1 MTPVKSSLGTISQTY
16 CLGRLSNISLDRTG
30 DAGRVW
36 RDCCMLRMVRGQG
49 GAWPRPISSR
59 ALGGK
64 ANGGQHGGGA
74 ATRKVTPFQR
84 SALGFGFGLAV
95 MLAITSVFT
104 VNNFDYNNIRNG
116 VAAILTGGNPWSAKA
131 VGFEF
136 FNPPFSALFLWPL
149 LFVNAKLVIAIGGAF
164 LTAFIFN
171 RRAWVAFSWFATNL
185 FLWIL
190 AAGSIDMFVM
200 GSGLLC
206 LLMSDDVRNS
216 WGRIILRVAAYGLLM
231 IKPQGGAFIVVL
243 YVLLA
248 RDWRGLVAAFLLYGL
263 PFIPLY
269 PDWIRAILT
278 SPPMGQ
284 DYSPLTISGPVRSHV
299 LSVARN
305 SGGALQALEILAIG
319 GCSGEYPLTLRDA
332 WDTSAP
338 RVDHSEKVESHS
350 HRRSLFVVP
359 RRSDL
364 GDSPS
369 GCRLLPISG
378 SPHGNVPH
386 GHAWHCANS
395 RHLPAGANR
404 VQYRRHD
411 RFETASIKL
420 GCVDHSAPSSS
431 AGNSLPIDFRM
442 TDAGNA
448 NAQDW
453 YSIITYDNIDAQPS
467 KIVNCLPPNISLDR
481 TGDAGRIWRD
491 CCMLGVDR
499 GPVGEWPRPISSRAL
514 GGLAQDM
521 HDQD

>member
-1 MTPVKSSLGTISQTY
+1 M
-16 CLGRLSNISLDRTG
+16 G
-30 DAGRVW
+30 DNMA
-36 RDCCMLRMVRGQG
+36 
-49 GAWPRPISSR
+49 
-59 ALGGK
+59 
-64 ANGGQHGGGA
+64 GGA

-231 IKPQGGAFIVVL
+231 IKPQGGRVHRCTLCASRQR
-243 YVLLA
+243 LA
-248 RDWRGLVAAFLLYGL
+248 RFGCSFPALRPAFHSALPGLDTRHLDVPSNGAGL
-263 PFIPLY
+263 FA
-269 PDWIRAILT
+269 PD
-278 SPPMGQ
+278 
-284 DYSPLTISGPVRSHV
+284 DSGPVRSHV

-481 TGDAGRIWRD
+481 TGDAGRIWPD

-499 GPVGEWPRPISSRAL
+499 GPVGEWPRPISSRSL
-514 GGLAQDM
+514 GRSFKRNASFFKKNKSLSSAIRKGEDHAIEDFRPFSYLGKRLADSIYHRFICAASQSTSCRSCLG
-521 HDQD
+521 